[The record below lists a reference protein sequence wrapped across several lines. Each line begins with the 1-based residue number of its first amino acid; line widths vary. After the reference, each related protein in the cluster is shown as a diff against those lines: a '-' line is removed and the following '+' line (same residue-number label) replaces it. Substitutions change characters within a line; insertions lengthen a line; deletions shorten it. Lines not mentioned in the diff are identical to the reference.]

1 MHAVHRVALN
11 NIKNNKTMDSNETQT
26 DDVASPSNSKAA
38 AAFAAVEPPSQRF
51 QIAVDFITTGGSDG
65 KGTGVSSVLGFGQQ
79 ERLEY
84 YKYYKQYTVGD
95 IKDTKKPTL
104 WNATMKAGGNPI
116 AGAEALMKYDAWTEV
131 KGMNQDDAVKKYI
144 DAIVRHTLSNGRE
157 QILLDFIQEKK
168 SAK

>member
-1 MHAVHRVALN
+1 MGKVRVY
-11 NIKNNKTMDSNETQT
+11 
-26 DDVASPSNSKAA
+26 
-38 AAFAAVEPPSQRF
+38 R
-51 QIAVDFITTGGSDG
+51 
-65 KGTGVSSVLGFGQQ
+65 VSWGFGQQ